1 MRNDALSLI
10 RFQFEHMRSPR
21 ADIQI
26 KPAGLEFVSLAIVA
40 RVTHQITKTP
50 PAVTE
55 LGERKSEIALTGMI
69 GIVDRYQCARAIFLP
84 AAGDEI
90 IGRAVPIPCGSAF
103 EQLPLAVT
111 EYFLV

>member
-10 RFQFEHMRSPR
+10 RFQLEHMRSPR

-26 KPAGLEFVSLAIVA
+26 KPAGLEFVSLAVIS
-40 RVTHQITKTP
+40 RITHQITETP
-50 PAVTE
+50 PALAE
-55 LGERKSEIALTGMI
+55 LGERKPEIALAGMDGVI
-69 GIVDRYQCARAIFLP
+69 DRDQCTRAIFLP